1 MKSIIQALGAIAFAA
16 LAAFPAVAD
25 TAYPDK
31 QIRIV
36 VPLAAGGSADAVAR
50 MVAEHLRQ
58 AWKQNVIVDNKPGAS
73 TTIGSAFVAKAPA
86 DGYNLLFT
94 PVSIGTIKLYVKNPG
109 FDPAKDLV
117 PITQIARADY
127 VLSTYRD
134 FPAKTLGEFAAYA
147 RANPEKVFHGAG
159 AGGQLLVFEQFAN
172 QAKFKSSQ
180 VNYRGEA
187 PALTALAAG
196 EVQMVVSSV
205 FAARPFIDSGK
216 VRALAVPAPARSAA
230 APQIP
235 TAAEGGVPNF
245 NIDFWFGLM
254 APAGTPPEVRK
265 KIGDELASFLAKP
278 ETKEKF
284 LALGLEARS
293 STAAEFGKLID
304 AETARWVEIA
314 KRAGIEPQ

>member
-1 MKSIIQALGAIAFAA
+1 MKSIIQALGAIAFTA

-31 QIRIV
+31 QVRIV

-58 AWKQNVIVDNKPGAS
+58 VWKQNVIVDNKPGAS
-73 TTIGSAFVAKAPA
+73 TTIGSAFVAKSPG

-109 FDPAKDLV
+109 FDPAKDLL
-117 PITQIARADY
+117 PISQIARADY

-172 QAKFKSSQ
+172 QSKFKSSQ